1 MMIDKGYMNPDRAL
15 ETLPKKRKKSHF
27 LPMETVLLSAQS
39 IAAKH

>member
-15 ETLPKKRKKSHF
+15 ETLPKKEEEKSF
-27 LPMETVLLSAQS
+27 LPMETVLLSVQS